1 MIEILDK
8 EKFKSEVFD
17 FTANAEWKFEK
28 NQPVILNF
36 FATWCGPCH
45 QFAPT
50 LEEIAIAHSGNLK
63 VYKIDIDKDPEISHL
78 FDIKSVPTTLF
89 LTKNEEPVMANGAL
103 TREGLDRA
111 VTEIFN
117 LDS

>member
-8 EKFKSEVFD
+8 EKFKAQVFD

-28 NQPVILNF
+28 SQPIILNF

-50 LEEIAIAHSGNLK
+50 LEEVANQHGDRLR
-63 VYKIDIDKDPEISHL
+63 VFKIDIDKDPEISHL
-78 FDIKSVPTTLF
+78 FGIKSVPTTLF
-89 LTKNEEPVMANGAL
+89 LTNNEEPVMTSGAL
-103 TREGLDRA
+103 TKEGMDRA
-111 VTEIFN
+111 VHEIFHF
-117 LDS
+117 